1 MDSPFHQGD
10 IVWLSIDPVLGHEQ
24 AGRRPVLIVWNDD
37 LLQRIPGLAAVCPI
51 TTTDNGFPMHVPVAV
66 SDGTV
71 HGFVQ
76 CEHTRTLDLAARGAT
91 YAGHMAEEPLQ
102 KILAILRGC
111 FAS

>member
-1 MDSPFHQGD
+1 MVSPFHQGD

-24 AGRRPVLIVWNDD
+24 AGHRPVLIVWNNN

-51 TTTDNGFPMHVPVAV
+51 TTTDNGFPMHVPVVV
-66 SDGTV
+66 SDGAV

-76 CEHTRTLDLAARGAT
+76 CEHIKTLDLQARGAS
-91 YAGHMAEEPLQ
+91 YAGHMSEGSLQ
-102 KILAILRGC
+102 NILAILRGC